1 MGVGIEIEGGR
12 SCDPVSHQ
20 VYGTCQCQGKEDGHP
35 FHLRG
40 ELYVLRVTVQ
50 VVEEVVQLMGFSHKT
65 HLLKVFHEK
74 CDNDGIVV
82 YP

>member
-1 MGVGIEIEGGR
+1 
-12 SCDPVSHQ
+12 
-20 VYGTCQCQGKEDGHP
+20 
-35 FHLRG
+35 
-40 ELYVLRVTVQ
+40 